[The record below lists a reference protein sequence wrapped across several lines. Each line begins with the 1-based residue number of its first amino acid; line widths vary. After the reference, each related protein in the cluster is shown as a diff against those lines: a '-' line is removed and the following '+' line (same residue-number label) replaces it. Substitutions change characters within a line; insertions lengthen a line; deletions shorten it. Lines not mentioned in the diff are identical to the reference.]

1 MSGTTVKAMTR
12 RGALLLAAAAIGG
25 TSAQAAL
32 AAARVEVWKDP
43 SCGCCGGWV
52 RHMRGAG
59 FEVVAHDAADLDAV
73 KRANGVPEALWS
85 CHTALVGGYVVEGH
99 VPASALRRL
108 LAERPGIRGI
118 ALPGMPLGS
127 PGMDGPKAEPFI
139 IYALPR
145 DPAAEPAVYAV
156 D

>member
-1 MSGTTVKAMTR
+1 MSCVGAKAVTR
-12 RGALLLAAAAIGG
+12 RGAVLLAVAAIGG
-25 TSAQAAL
+25 RTAQAAP
-32 AAARVEVWKDP
+32 ATVRVEVWKDP

-59 FEVVAHDAADLDAV
+59 FEVVAHDVADLDAV

-85 CHTALVGGYVVEGH
+85 CHTALVEGYVVEGH
-99 VPASALRRL
+99 MPASAVRRL
-108 LAERPGIRGI
+108 LAGRPDIRGI

-127 PGMDGPKAEPFI
+127 PGMNGPKTEPFT

-156 D
+156 E